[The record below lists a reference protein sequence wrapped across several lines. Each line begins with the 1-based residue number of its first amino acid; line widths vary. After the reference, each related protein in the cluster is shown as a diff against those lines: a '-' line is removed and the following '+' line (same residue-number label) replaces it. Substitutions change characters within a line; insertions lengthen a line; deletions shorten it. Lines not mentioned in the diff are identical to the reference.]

1 MYNAPAAHIALLRG
15 LTGPSLTY
23 TTTCSSSAVSIG
35 EAMRAV
41 RHGYMDVMIAGG
53 SDALLTYG
61 SVKAWRALQI
71 LAPFDLEDP
80 TAACRPFN
88 KNRNGTVIGDGA
100 AFVVLEEFDRAE
112 ARGANIYA
120 ELAGYG
126 VSTDSSHMTQ
136 PSEAGQAHAIR
147 LALSDAQLAREQ
159 IDYVNAHG
167 TATPMNDIVETNAL
181 KAVFGE
187 HAYQIPVS
195 STKSMHGHLV
205 GAAAALEL
213 IISVMALARQ
223 MVPPTAHLD
232 APDPLCDLDYVPNVG
247 RAATIRAS
255 LSNSF
260 AFGGTS
266 GVLLAVRD

>member
-1 MYNAPAAHIALLRG
+1 
-15 LTGPSLTY
+15 
-23 TTTCSSSAVSIG
+23 
-35 EAMRAV
+35 
-41 RHGYMDVMIAGG
+41 
-53 SDALLTYG
+53 
-61 SVKAWRALQI
+61 
-71 LAPFDLEDP
+71 
-80 TAACRPFN
+80 
-88 KNRNGTVIGDGA
+88 
-100 AFVVLEEFDRAE
+100 
-112 ARGANIYA
+112 
-120 ELAGYG
+120 
-126 VSTDSSHMTQ
+126 
-136 PSEAGQAHAIR
+136 
-147 LALSDAQLAREQ
+147 
-159 IDYVNAHG
+159 
-167 TATPMNDIVETNAL
+167 MNDIVETNAL